1 MATGALLFPVG
12 YAPLDGGAAV
22 PSGKLYFSRTGTA
35 TAQDTYTDSALTTA
49 NSNPVE
55 LNSEGYLDTLVYGN
69 PSTGFDYRVKFTTS
83 ADVQIW
89 QVDDVVV
96 DAADSATFASGSF
109 TGTLTGY
116 ATPPT
121 GTVTYRIFG
130 SSDGTGKVCTLS
142 IAAALTGTSNA
153 TSLTMTGLPAAC
165 TPSVGVWANS
175 LVHDN
180 GINVQGAAQ
189 IVASATTITFSMGTT
204 LSASGFTNP
213 GAKGLAIGW
222 TISYPL

>member
-1 MATGALLFPVG
+1 MSTGALLFPVG

-55 LNSEGYLDTLVYGN
+55 LNSEGYLDTLVYGD

-89 QVDDVVV
+89 QIDDVVV
-96 DAADSATFASGSF
+96 DGADTATFSEGSF
-109 TGTLTGY
+109 TGTLTGMDA
-116 ATPPT
+116 ATT
-121 GTVTYRIFG
+121 GTVTYKILAN
-130 SSDGTGKVCTLS
+130 SAGTGKECRLS
-142 IAAALTGTSNA
+142 IAAQISGTSNTTA
-153 TSLTMTGLPAAC
+153 FTMTGLPAAC
-165 TPSVGVWANS
+165 TPTEAVSTVCILIENTTAQLGRAV
-175 LVHDN
+175 
-180 GINVQGAAQ
+180 IAAD
-189 IVASATTITFSMGTT
+189 ATTITFATDLPFSDT
-204 LSASGFTNP
+204 GFT
-213 GAKGLAIGW
+213 GGGTKGLHAGW